1 MITTILLMIIY
12 FALLKKFNTVFKNY
26 ELLLQNRSS
35 DGYFIDYCDE
45 PICFR

>member
-1 MITTILLMIIY
+1 MIVTVLLMIVY
-12 FALLKKFNTVFKNY
+12 FSLLKKFNNVFKKY
-26 ELLLQNRSS
+26 ELLLQNRTN